1 MENKSTTQHLEN
13 DDLIWKPARLVQMDE
28 AREITEV
35 QNYGS
40 INNTAEA
47 KTFFETFLHS
57 MTTSFTITFAAILVA
72 LLIISVLYF
81 DINTSE
87 RCFEHIHGNHSLPRN
102 VMKWVLAGHVVEVLV
117 LHFWFQLYLMLLF
130 TWREFISLHKN
141 ALWIALIQ
149 GCIVSVYK
157 IILFTQYVDFTLD
170 RYRYT
175 GNVVFLMGVIYTGY
189 TVSKKIHTCRFTNGY
204 SNLRLFKMITTQ
216 YFLGCIIGLVY
227 RYLTIPWFISEEN
240 EIIKAVIA
248 VIVPLPVTT
257 LNIINAKVALSS
269 LKFVRPGRNFIFI
282 SFTTGVSTL
291 VFRIMQADVKSIIIF
306 TALSVCRGVAQ
317 ILLVVTE
324 KLRDRVLNVVC
335 RRFRRC
341 CYHRQTLRQQ
351 NEDKE
356 DSSRLEDDN
365 LIQLMLYQY
374 SALIVSQAYQ
384 ALYVLNN
391 FYAKPW
397 DVFVESSIKVAIG
410 SAVNLVT
417 NSFSI
422 FMYVYWN
429 NSRLP
434 TVWTQTWRLHVSTV
448 AINSVMTIFYFTCP
462 LLTVFQGPQ
471 QDLVVRNCTVP
482 F

>member
-1 MENKSTTQHLEN
+1 MENKSTVQHLEN
-13 DDLIWKPARLVQMDE
+13 DNLIWKPRLVKLEE
-28 AREITEV
+28 ARETTDM

-47 KTFFETFLHS
+47 NTFFQTFLHS
-57 MTTSFTITFAAILVA
+57 MTTSFIITFATIPVA
-72 LLIISVLYF
+72 LLMISVLYF
-81 DINTSE
+81 DINTSD
-87 RCFEHIHGNHSLPRN
+87 RCFEYIHGSHSLPRN
-102 VMKWVLAGHVVEVLV
+102 VLKWVLAGHVVEVLV
-117 LHFWFQLYLMLLF
+117 LHFWFQLNLLLLF

-141 ALWIALIQ
+141 ALWIALLQ

-175 GNVVFLMGVIYTGY
+175 GNVVFLIGVIYTGY
-189 TVSKKIHTCRFTNGY
+189 TVSQKIHTCRFTDGY
-204 SNLRLFKMITTQ
+204 NHLRLFKLITTQ

-240 EIIKAVIA
+240 ETKKAVIA
-248 VIVPLPVTT
+248 VIVPLPVVT

-269 LKFVRPGRNFIFI
+269 LKFVRHGRNFIFI

-317 ILLVVTE
+317 ILLLATQ

-341 CYHRQTLRQQ
+341 CCHRQRLRKQ
-351 NEDKE
+351 NEDNE
-356 DSSRLEDDN
+356 DSAPLEDDN
-365 LIQLMLYQY
+365 LIQLMLYQQ

-391 FYAKPW
+391 FYTKPW
-397 DVFVESSIKVAIG
+397 DVFVEFSIKVAIG

-422 FMYVYWN
+422 FIYVYWN

-434 TVWTQTWRLHVSTV
+434 TVWSQTWRLHVSTI
-448 AINSVMTIFYFTCP
+448 AINGVMTIFYFTSI
-462 LLTVFQGPQ
+462 LLPVFQGPQ
-471 QDLVVRNCTVP
+471 QDLVIRNCTVP

>member
-13 DDLIWKPARLVQMDE
+13 DNLIWKPRLVQMDE
-28 AREITEV
+28 AREITET

-47 KTFFETFLHS
+47 TTFFQTFLHS
-57 MTTSFTITFAAILVA
+57 MTTSFTITFASIPVA
-72 LLIISVLYF
+72 LLMTSVLYF
-81 DINTSE
+81 DINTSD
-87 RCFEHIHGNHSLPRN
+87 RCFEHNHPLPRN
-102 VMKWVLAGHVVEVLV
+102 VLKWVLAGHVVAVLV
-117 LHFWFQLYLMLLF
+117 LHFWFQLYVMLLF

-141 ALWIALIQ
+141 SLWIALFQ

-157 IILFTQYVDFTLD
+157 IILFTQFVDFTLD

-175 GNVVFLMGVIYTGY
+175 GNVVFLIGVIYTGY
-189 TVSKKIHTCRFTNGY
+189 TVSKKIHTCRFTDGY
-204 SNLRLFKMITTQ
+204 NTLRLFKMITTQ

-240 EIIKAVIA
+240 ETKKAVIA
-248 VIVPLPVTT
+248 VIVPLPVTA

-269 LKFVRPGRNFIFI
+269 LKVVRPGRKFIFI
-282 SFTTGVSTL
+282 SFITGVSTL

-306 TALSVCRGVAQ
+306 TALSVGRGAVE
-317 ILLVVTE
+317 ILLVATE

-341 CYHRQTLRQQ
+341 CCHRQRLRQQ
-351 NEDKE
+351 NEENE
-356 DSSRLEDDN
+356 DSARLEDDN
-365 LIQLMLYQY
+365 LIQLMLYQH
-374 SALIVSQAYQ
+374 SALIASQAYQ

-410 SAVNLVT
+410 SAVNFVT
-417 NSFSI
+417 HSFSI
-422 FMYVYWN
+422 FIYVYWN

-434 TVWTQTWRLHVSTV
+434 TVWSQTWRLHVSTV
-448 AINSVMTIFYFTCP
+448 AINSVMTIFYFTCL

-471 QDLVVRNCTVP
+471 QDLVLRNCTVP